1 MNLKKAY
8 ITQIKKMLKVKEK
21 VKEVYEC
28 QINSNYLNY
37 SLTDMRSN
45 LTEFEVRKNKVRM
58 AEKLKNQ
65 NQSKHEITVRRE
77 KQLLFSEELSIKAV
91 NIECT
96 HKVKAYVKEQAK
108 TRN

>member
-1 MNLKKAY
+1 
-8 ITQIKKMLKVKEK
+8 MLKVKEK

-58 AEKLKNQ
+58 AEKLKN
-65 NQSKHEITVRRE
+65 
-77 KQLLFSEELSIKAV
+77 
-91 NIECT
+91 
-96 HKVKAYVKEQAK
+96 
-108 TRN
+108 